1 LYLFILLNGENFS
14 AGFKLIYFG
23 LMKINTIIK
32 RVLILT
38 ISLSF
43 SIFFADAQVNGTTT
57 NGSSASGAII
67 TAVPF
72 LTVSPDARSG
82 AIGDAGVALASDKN
96 ANYWNPSKLAFIE
109 NGDQLSLS
117 YSPWLRRLVP
127 DINLA
132 YLSYAHKLDDRNTIG
147 LSLKYFNLGKIQ
159 LVDINQQDQGTYT
172 PNEFAVDASF
182 ARKFGENFSLGTSLR
197 YIYSNLS
204 NGSFSEG
211 QQTKAGQAVAA
222 DVSLYYR
229 NPTQFLGEDDLF
241 AVGVNISNIG
251 SKISYTETGQKYFL
265 PTNLRV
271 GVANTWYLDTYNEL
285 TVTLDANKLLVPSNG
300 NSTASVPAGIFGSF
314 SDAGFSGEMKEINF
328 AGGLEYWYNHQFAL
342 RGGYFYENP
351 NRGNRKYLTLG
362 AGFKYEDFNID
373 FSYLVANELQSA
385 LANTLRFTLGY
396 TFGKN
401 SSKR

>member
-1 LYLFILLNGENFS
+1 
-14 AGFKLIYFG
+14 
-23 LMKINTIIK
+23 MKINTIIK
-32 RVLILT
+32 KVLILT

-43 SIFFADAQVNGTTT
+43 NFFYADAQSGGTNT
-57 NGSSASGAII
+57 NGSSTSGAIV

-82 AIGDAGVALASDKN
+82 AMGDAGVALGSDRN

-132 YLSYAHKLDDRNTIG
+132 YLSYAHKLDDRNTVG
-147 LSLKYFNLGKIQ
+147 LSLKYFNLGSIQ
-159 LVDINQQDQGTYT
+159 GVDENQQNQGTFR
-172 PNEFAVDASF
+172 PNELAIDATF

-204 NGSFSEG
+204 NGLVSNG

-222 DVSLYYR
+222 DVSLYYKT
-229 NPTQFLGEDDLF
+229 PTQFFGEDNLF
-241 AVGVNISNIG
+241 AVGANISNIG

-265 PTNLRV
+265 PTNLRI
-271 GVANTWYLDTYNEL
+271 GVANTIYLDSYNEL

-314 SDAGFSGEMKEINF
+314 SDAGLSGELKEINF
-328 AGGLEYWYNHQFAL
+328 AGGLEYLYNRQFAL

-351 NRGNRKYLTLG
+351 N
-362 AGFKYEDFNID
+362 
-373 FSYLVANELQSA
+373 
-385 LANTLRFTLGY
+385 
-396 TFGKN
+396 
-401 SSKR
+401 

>member
-1 LYLFILLNGENFS
+1 MNID
-14 AGFKLIYFG
+14 
-23 LMKINTIIK
+23 TIIK
-32 RVLILT
+32 KILILT
-38 ISLSF
+38 IGLSVN
-43 SIFFADAQVNGTTT
+43 FFCAQAQVNGTNT
-57 NGSSASGAII
+57 NGSSTSGAIL

-72 LTVSPDARSG
+72 LTISPDARSG
-82 AIGDAGVALASDKN
+82 AIGDAGVALTNDKN
-96 ANYWNPSKLAFIE
+96 ANYWNPSKLAYIE

-132 YLSYAHKLDDRNTIG
+132 YLSYAHKLDDRNVIG
-147 LSLKYFNLGKIQ
+147 LSLRYFNLGKIQ
-159 LVDINQQDQGTYT
+159 LVDINQQEQGTYT
-172 PNEFAVDASF
+172 PNEFAIDGSF

-204 NGSFSEG
+204 NGSFSNS

-222 DVSLYYR
+222 DVSLTYR
-229 NPTQFLGEDDLF
+229 NPTQLFGKDDLF
-241 AVGVNISNIG
+241 ALGANISNIG

-271 GVANTWYLDTYNEL
+271 GIANTWFLDTYNEL
-285 TVTLDANKLLVPSNG
+285 TATLDANKLLVPTNP

-314 SDAGFSGEMKEINF
+314 SDAGLSGELKEINF

-342 RGGYFYENP
+342 RTGYFYENP
-351 NRGNRKYLTLG
+351 NLGNRKYLTLG
-362 AGFKYEDFNID
+362 LGLRFDAFNLD
-373 FSYLVANELQSA
+373 FSYLVANEQQSA

-396 TFGKN
+396 AFGRN
-401 SSKR
+401 SGNK

>member
-1 LYLFILLNGENFS
+1 ME
-14 AGFKLIYFG
+14 
-23 LMKINTIIK
+23 INTIIK
-32 RVLILT
+32 RVSVLI
-38 ISLSF
+38 INF
-43 SIFFADAQVNGTTT
+43 GICIFYADAQVGGTNT
-57 NGSSASGAII
+57 NGSSTSGAIL

-82 AIGDAGVALASDKN
+82 AIGDAGVALSSDKN

-211 QQTKAGQAVAA
+211 QQTKPGQAVAA
-222 DVSLYYR
+222 DVSLYYKK
-229 NPTQFLGEDDLF
+229 PTQFLGQDALLAF
-241 AVGVNISNIG
+241 GVNISNIG
-251 SKISYTETGQKYFL
+251 SKMSYTESGQKYFL

-271 GVANTWYLDTYNEL
+271 GVANTWYLDSYNEL
-285 TVTLDANKLLVPSNG
+285 TATIDANKLLVPSNP

-314 SDAGFSGEMKEINF
+314 SDAGLGGELKEINF

-342 RGGYFYENP
+342 RTGYFYENP
-351 NRGNRKYLTLG
+351 DRGNRKYLTLG
-362 AGFKYEDFNID
+362 VGLRYEAFNLD
-373 FSYLVANELQSA
+373 FSYLVANQQQSA

-396 TFGKN
+396 SFGKDL
-401 SSKR
+401 SK

>member
-1 LYLFILLNGENFS
+1 ME
-14 AGFKLIYFG
+14 
-23 LMKINTIIK
+23 INTIIK
-32 RVLILT
+32 RV
-38 ISLSF
+38 SVLSIGFGF
-43 SIFFADAQVNGTTT
+43 SIFFANAQVKGTNT
-57 NGSSASGAII
+57 NGSSTSGALL

-82 AIGDAGVALASDKN
+82 AIGDAGVALSSDKN

-147 LSLKYFNLGKIQ
+147 ASLKYFNLGKIE
-159 LVDINQQDQGTYT
+159 LVDINQQPQGTYT
-172 PNEFAVDASF
+172 PNEFAIDGTF

-204 NGSFSEG
+204 SGTLANA
-211 QQTKAGQAVAA
+211 QQTKPGQAVAA
-222 DVSLYYR
+222 DVSLYYKK
-229 NPTQFLGEDDLF
+229 PTRFLGQDDLF

-251 SKISYTETGQKYFL
+251 SKMSYTESGQKYFL

-271 GVANTWYLDTYNEL
+271 GIANTWFLDSYNEL
-285 TVTLDANKLLVPSNG
+285 TATVDVNKLLVPSSP
-300 NSTASVPAGIFGSF
+300 NSTASVPSGIFGSF
-314 SDAGFSGEMKEINF
+314 TDAGFNGELKEINF

-342 RGGYFYENP
+342 RTGYFYENP
-351 NRGNRKYLTLG
+351 NLGNRKYLTLG
-362 AGFKYEDFNID
+362 IGLRYEAFNLD
-373 FSYLVANELQSA
+373 FSYLVANQQQSA

-396 TFGKN
+396 TFGKDA
-401 SSKR
+401 SK

>member
-1 LYLFILLNGENFS
+1 
-14 AGFKLIYFG
+14 
-23 LMKINTIIK
+23 MKINTIFK
-32 RVLILT
+32 KVLLLT
-38 ISLSF
+38 ISLGF
-43 SIFFADAQVNGTTT
+43 GFFYAAAQVGGTNT
-57 NGSSASGAII
+57 NGSSASGAIV

-82 AIGDAGVALASDKN
+82 AIGDAGVALGSDRN

-117 YSPWLRRLVP
+117 YSPWLPRLVP

-147 LSLKYFNLGKIQ
+147 LSLKYFNLGPIQ
-159 LVDINQQDQGTYT
+159 GVDENQQNQGIFR
-172 PNEFAVDASF
+172 PNELAVDATF

-204 NGSFSEG
+204 NGLVSNG

-222 DVSLYYR
+222 DVSLYYKT
-229 NPTQFLGEDDLF
+229 PTQFLGEDNLLAF
-241 AVGVNISNIG
+241 GVNISNIG

-265 PTNLRV
+265 PTNLRI
-271 GVANTWYLDTYNEL
+271 GVANTVYLDSYNEL
-285 TVTLDANKLLVPSNG
+285 TVTLDANKLLVPSNA

-314 SDAGFSGEMKEINF
+314 SDAGLSGELKEINF
-328 AGGLEYWYNHQFAL
+328 AGGLEYLYNHQFAL

-362 AGFKYEDFNID
+362 VGFKYQAFNID

-396 TFGKN
+396 TFGKDL
-401 SSKR
+401 SK

>member
-1 LYLFILLNGENFS
+1 ME
-14 AGFKLIYFG
+14 
-23 LMKINTIIK
+23 INTIIK

-38 ISLSF
+38 ITLGF
-43 SIFFADAQVNGTTT
+43 SIFYADAQVNGTNT
-57 NGSSASGAII
+57 NGSSASGAIL

-109 NGDQLSLS
+109 TQDQISLS

-127 DINLA
+127 DINLS

-159 LVDINQQDQGTYT
+159 LVDNNQQDQGTYT
-172 PNEFAVDASF
+172 PNEFAVDATF

-197 YIYSNLS
+197 YIYSSLS

-211 QQTKAGQAVAA
+211 QQTKAGKAIAA
-222 DVSLYYR
+222 DVSLYYK
-229 NPTQFLGEDDLF
+229 NPTQLFGKDDLF
-241 AVGVNISNIG
+241 AFGVNISNIG
-251 SKISYTETGQKYFL
+251 SKISYTESGQSYFL
-265 PTNLRV
+265 PTNLKI
-271 GVANTWYLDTYNEL
+271 GVANTWFLDSYNEL
-285 TVTLDANKLLVPSNG
+285 TATLDANKLLVPSNG
-300 NSTASVPAGIFGSF
+300 NSTASVPAGIFSSF
-314 SDAGFSGEMKEINF
+314 SDAGFNGELKEINF
-328 AGGLEYWYNHQFAL
+328 GGGLEYWYNHQFAL
-342 RGGYFYENP
+342 RSGYFYENP

-362 AGFKYEDFNID
+362 VGFRYQDFNLD
-373 FSYLVANELQSA
+373 FSYLVANQQQSA

-396 TFGKN
+396 SFGKN
-401 SSKR
+401 LSK

>member
-1 LYLFILLNGENFS
+1 
-14 AGFKLIYFG
+14 
-23 LMKINTIIK
+23 MDINTIIK

-38 ISLSF
+38 ISLGFNIYS
-43 SIFFADAQVNGTTT
+43 AQAQVGGTNT
-57 NGSSASGAII
+57 NGSSTAGAIQ

-82 AIGDAGVALASDKN
+82 AIGDAGVALATDKN
-96 ANYWNPSKLAFIE
+96 ANYWNSSKLAFIE
-109 NGDQLSLS
+109 NGDQFSLS

-159 LVDINQQDQGTYT
+159 LVDNNQQDQGTYT
-172 PNEFAVDASF
+172 PNEFAVDGSF

-197 YIYSNLS
+197 FIYSNLS
-204 NGSFSEG
+204 NGGFSEG
-211 QQTKAGQAVAA
+211 QQTKAGTAVAA

-229 NPTQFLGEDDLF
+229 NPTQFLGKDDLF
-241 AVGVNISNIG
+241 AFGVNISNIG

-265 PTNLRV
+265 PTNLRI

-285 TVTLDANKLLVPSNG
+285 TATLDANKLLVPSNP
-300 NSTASVPAGIFGSF
+300 NSTASVPSGIFGSF
-314 SDAGFSGEMKEINF
+314 SDAGLSGELKEINF
-328 AGGLEYWYNHQFAL
+328 GGGLEYWYNHQFAL
-342 RGGYFYENP
+342 RSGYFYENP

-362 AGFKYEDFNID
+362 VGFRYQDFNLD
-373 FSYLVANELQSA
+373 FSYLVANQQQSA

-396 TFGKN
+396 SFGKDL
-401 SSKR
+401 SKGR

>member
-1 LYLFILLNGENFS
+1 
-14 AGFKLIYFG
+14 
-23 LMKINTIIK
+23 MKINTTIK
-32 RVLILT
+32 SALILT
-38 ISLSF
+38 ISLNF
-43 SIFFADAQVNGTTT
+43 SIFFADAQVNGTNT
-57 NGSSASGAII
+57 NGSSASGAIV

-72 LTVSPDARSG
+72 LTISPDARSG
-82 AIGDAGVALASDKN
+82 GIGDAGVALASDKN

-211 QQTKAGQAVAA
+211 QQTKAGQALAA
-222 DVSLYYR
+222 DVSLYYK
-229 NPTQFLGEDDLF
+229 NPTQFLGDDDLF
-241 AVGVNISNIG
+241 AVGVNLSNIG

-285 TVTLDANKLLVPSNG
+285 TVTLDANKLLVPSNA

-342 RGGYFYENP
+342 RSGYFYENP
-351 NRGNRKYLTLG
+351 NLGNRKYLTLG
-362 AGFKYEDFNID
+362 AGFKYEAFNID

-396 TFGKN
+396 TFGKDL
-401 SSKR
+401 SKR

>member
-1 LYLFILLNGENFS
+1 
-14 AGFKLIYFG
+14 
-23 LMKINTIIK
+23 MKINTIIEK
-32 RVLILT
+32 VLILT
-38 ISLSF
+38 ISLGF
-43 SIFFADAQVNGTTT
+43 GFFYADAQISGTNT
-57 NGSSASGAII
+57 NGGSTSGAII

-72 LTVSPDARSG
+72 LTISPDARSG
-82 AIGDAGVALASDKN
+82 AIGDAGVALGSDKN
-96 ANYWNPSKLAFIE
+96 ANYWNPSKLAFME

-132 YLSYAHKLDDRNTIG
+132 YLSYAHKLDDRNTVG

-159 LVDINQQDQGTYT
+159 LVDINQQNQGTYS
-172 PNEFAVDASF
+172 PNELAIDASF

-204 NGSFSEG
+204 NGSFSDG

-222 DVSLYYR
+222 DVSLYYKT
-229 NPTQFLGEDDLF
+229 PTQFLGEDNLF
-241 AVGVNISNIG
+241 AVGANISNIG
-251 SKISYTETGQKYFL
+251 SKISYTETGKKYFL
-265 PTNLRV
+265 PTNLRI
-271 GVANTWYLDTYNEL
+271 GVANTIYLDSYNEL
-285 TVTLDANKLLVPSNG
+285 TVTLDANKLLVPSNA

-314 SDAGFSGEMKEINF
+314 SDVGLSGELKEINL
-328 AGGLEYWYNHQFAL
+328 AGGLEYLYNRQFAL

-362 AGFKYEDFNID
+362 VGFKYQAFNID

-396 TFGKN
+396 SFGKDL
-401 SSKR
+401 SK

>member
-1 LYLFILLNGENFS
+1 
-14 AGFKLIYFG
+14 
-23 LMKINTIIK
+23 MKIDTIFK
-32 RVLILT
+32 KVLLLT
-38 ISLSF
+38 ISLGFSF
-43 SIFFADAQVNGTTT
+43 FYAAAQLSGTNT
-57 NGSSASGAII
+57 NGSSTSGAIV

-82 AIGDAGVALASDKN
+82 AIGDAGVALGSDRN

-147 LSLKYFNLGKIQ
+147 LSLKYFNLGSIQ
-159 LVDINQQDQGTYT
+159 GVDENQQNQGIFR
-172 PNEFAVDASF
+172 PNELAVDATF

-204 NGSFSEG
+204 NGLVSNG

-222 DVSLYYR
+222 DVSLYYKT
-229 NPTQFLGEDDLF
+229 PTQFLGEDNLF
-241 AVGVNISNIG
+241 AAGVNISNIG

-265 PTNLRV
+265 PTNLRI
-271 GVANTWYLDTYNEL
+271 GVANTIYLDSYNEL
-285 TVTLDANKLLVPSNG
+285 TVTLDANKLLVPSNA

-314 SDAGFSGEMKEINF
+314 SDAGLSGELKEINF
-328 AGGLEYWYNHQFAL
+328 AGGLEYLYNHQFAL

-362 AGFKYEDFNID
+362 VGFKYQAFNID

-396 TFGKN
+396 TFGRDL
-401 SSKR
+401 SK

>member
-1 LYLFILLNGENFS
+1 
-14 AGFKLIYFG
+14 
-23 LMKINTIIK
+23 MDINTIIK

-38 ISLSF
+38 ISLGF
-43 SIFFADAQVNGTTT
+43 NIYKAQAQVGGTNT
-57 NGSSASGAII
+57 NGSSTSGAIQ

-82 AIGDAGVALASDKN
+82 AIGDAGVALATDKN

-109 NGDQLSLS
+109 NGDQFSLS

-159 LVDINQQDQGTYT
+159 LVDNNQQDQGTYS
-172 PNEFAVDASF
+172 PNEFAIDGSF

-197 YIYSNLS
+197 FIYSNLS
-204 NGSFSEG
+204 NGGFSEG
-211 QQTKAGQAVAA
+211 QQTKAGTAVAA

-229 NPTQFLGEDDLF
+229 NPTQFLGKDDLF
-241 AVGVNISNIG
+241 AFGVNISNIG

-265 PTNLRV
+265 PTNFKI

-285 TVTLDANKLLVPSNG
+285 TATLDANKLLVPSNP
-300 NSTASVPAGIFGSF
+300 NSTASVPSGIFGSF
-314 SDAGFSGEMKEINF
+314 SDAGFSGELKEINF
-328 AGGLEYWYNHQFAL
+328 GGGLEYWYNHQFAL
-342 RGGYFYENP
+342 RSGYFYENP

-362 AGFKYEDFNID
+362 VGFRYQDFNLD
-373 FSYLVANELQSA
+373 FSYLAANQQQSA

-396 TFGKN
+396 SFGKDL
-401 SSKR
+401 SKGR

>member
-1 LYLFILLNGENFS
+1 MNID
-14 AGFKLIYFG
+14 
-23 LMKINTIIK
+23 TIV
-32 RVLILT
+32 RRSLILT
-38 ISLSF
+38 LCLGLG
-43 SIFFADAQVNGTTT
+43 IFYANAQVNGTNT
-57 NGSSASGAII
+57 NGSSASGAIV

-82 AIGDAGVALASDKN
+82 AIGDAGVALGSDKN
-96 ANYWNPSKLAFIE
+96 ANFWNPSKLAFVD
-109 NGDQLSLS
+109 NGDQVSLS

-159 LVDINQQDQGTYT
+159 LVDNNQQDQGTYT
-172 PNEFAVDASF
+172 PNEFAIDATF

-204 NGSFSEG
+204 NGTLSSG
-211 QQTKAGQAVAA
+211 QQSKAGQAVAA
-222 DVSLYYR
+222 DVSLYYK
-229 NPTQFLGEDDLF
+229 NPTQMFGQDDLF
-241 AVGVNISNIG
+241 AFGVNISNIG
-251 SKISYTETGQKYFL
+251 SKMSYTETGQKYFL
-265 PTNLRV
+265 PTNLKV
-271 GVANTWYLDTYNEL
+271 GVANTWYLDNYNEV
-285 TVTLDANKLLVPSNG
+285 TATLDANKLLVPSDP

-314 SDAGFSGEMKEINF
+314 SDAGFSGELKEINF
-328 AGGLEYWYNHQFAL
+328 GGGLEYWYNHQFAL

-362 AGFKYEDFNID
+362 VGFLYQDFNLD
-373 FSYLVANELQSA
+373 FSYLVANEQQSA

-401 SSKR
+401 FSKSR

>member
-1 LYLFILLNGENFS
+1 ME
-14 AGFKLIYFG
+14 
-23 LMKINTIIK
+23 INTIIK

-38 ISLSF
+38 ITLGF
-43 SIFFADAQVNGTTT
+43 SIFYADAQVSGTNT
-57 NGSSASGAII
+57 NGSSASGAIL

-109 NGDQLSLS
+109 TQDQISLS

-127 DINLA
+127 DINLS

-159 LVDINQQDQGTYT
+159 LVDNNQQDQGTYT
-172 PNEFAVDASF
+172 PNEFAVDATF

-197 YIYSNLS
+197 YIYSSLS

-211 QQTKAGQAVAA
+211 QQTKAGKAIAA
-222 DVSLYYR
+222 DVSLYYK
-229 NPTQFLGEDDLF
+229 NPTQLFGKDDLF
-241 AVGVNISNIG
+241 AFGVNISNIG
-251 SKISYTETGQKYFL
+251 SKISYTESGQSYFL
-265 PTNLRV
+265 PTNLKI
-271 GVANTWYLDTYNEL
+271 GVANTWFLDSYNEL
-285 TVTLDANKLLVPSNG
+285 TATLDANKLLVPSNG
-300 NSTASVPAGIFGSF
+300 NSTASVPTGIFSSF
-314 SDAGFSGEMKEINF
+314 SDAGFNGELKEINF
-328 AGGLEYWYNHQFAL
+328 GGGLEYWYNHQFAL
-342 RGGYFYENP
+342 RSGYFYENP

-362 AGFKYEDFNID
+362 VGFRYQDFNLD
-373 FSYLVANELQSA
+373 FSYLVANQQQSA

-396 TFGKN
+396 SFGKN
-401 SSKR
+401 LSK

>member
-1 LYLFILLNGENFS
+1 MLALTY
-14 AGFKLIYFG
+14 YFN

-32 RVLILT
+32 RVSILA
-38 ISLSF
+38 ISLGF
-43 SIFFADAQVNGTTT
+43 NIFYADAQVNGTNT
-57 NGSSASGAII
+57 NGSSTSGALL

-82 AIGDAGVALASDKN
+82 AIGDAGVALSSDKN

-117 YSPWLRRLVP
+117 YSPWLRKLVP

-172 PNEFAVDASF
+172 PNEFAIDGSF

-204 NGSFSEG
+204 NGSFADG
-211 QQTKAGQAVAA
+211 QQTKPGQAIAA
-222 DVSLYYR
+222 DVSLYYK
-229 NPTQFLGEDDLF
+229 NPTQFLGQDDLF
-241 AVGVNISNIG
+241 AVGMNISNIG

-271 GVANTWYLDTYNEL
+271 GVANTWYLDSYNEL
-285 TVTLDANKLLVPSNG
+285 TATVDANKLLVPSNP
-300 NSTASVPAGIFGSF
+300 NSTASVPSGIFGSF
-314 SDAGFSGEMKEINF
+314 TDAGFSGEIKEINF

-342 RGGYFYENP
+342 RTGYFYENP

-362 AGFKYEDFNID
+362 VGLRYEDFNLD
-373 FSYLVANELQSA
+373 FSYLVANQLQSA

-396 TFGKN
+396 SFGRN
-401 SSKR
+401 LSKK